1 MMAGRRFW
9 SRTSRCCTKRCTAR
23 WSLGRCVSN
32 NAIPV
37 HAVVVLCHWQT
48 SSSRA
53 CTLQVRKEE
62 EKAEVTEYEQL
73 QNELLMK
80 DMELRQSYV
89 KESVMNEAAT
99 LRQAWQKQLAM
110 KRKTDVVHKVNDDI
124 ITNVGG
130 DVLQS
135 MG

>member
-1 MMAGRRFW
+1 M
-9 SRTSRCCTKRCTAR
+9 
-23 WSLGRCVSN
+23 LV
-32 NAIPV
+32 
-37 HAVVVLCHWQT
+37 
-48 SSSRA
+48 
-53 CTLQVRKEE
+53 LQVRKEE

-110 KRKTDVVHKVNDDI
+110 KRKMDVVHKVNDDI

-130 DVLQS
+130 DVLRT

>member
-1 MMAGRRFW
+1 
-9 SRTSRCCTKRCTAR
+9 
-23 WSLGRCVSN
+23 
-32 NAIPV
+32 
-37 HAVVVLCHWQT
+37 
-48 SSSRA
+48 
-53 CTLQVRKEE
+53 
-62 EKAEVTEYEQL
+62 
-73 QNELLMK
+73 MK
-80 DMELRQSYV
+80 DMELRQLYV

>member
-1 MMAGRRFW
+1 M
-9 SRTSRCCTKRCTAR
+9 
-23 WSLGRCVSN
+23 SN

-37 HAVVVLCHWQT
+37 HAVVVLLCPWQT

-62 EKAEVTEYEQL
+62 EKAEMTEYEQL